1 MEDAEPNAY
10 GVYVRR
16 VINRSTT
23 DIKRNIRRNRNLRYF
38 SIVRTSIMEDKLKLR
53 EDIEKYDN
61 PIIVVS
67 GQGLMYLS
75 VLLDAVITHR
85 LAITNVSILKDCFIK

>member
-1 MEDAEPNAY
+1 MD
-10 GVYVRR
+10 
-16 VINRSTT
+16 
-23 DIKRNIRRNRNLRYF
+23 
-38 SIVRTSIMEDKLKLR
+38 DKVKLR

-61 PIIVVS
+61 TRIAVS

-85 LAITNVSILKDCFIK
+85 LAITNVSILKDCFLK